1 MRVGVGYDS
10 HRFADGDGRRL
21 ILGGVEIP
29 HPRGLAGHSDADAV
43 AHALTDAVLGAAG
56 LGDIGSLFPD
66 SDPRWKG
73 ANSLELLH
81 QAYRTVAAA
90 GHRLLQADTAVALGA
105 FLAGRG
111 TLDPWAVFGLT
122 WTANV
127 GSGAAVYFASHRF
140 GRPFFQGK
148 LGRRLLSERA
158 MGHIEREYHRHRTY
172 GIFLSRLLPVWRGV
186 VMPFAGIAGVP
197 PVRAL
202 VPLALASALWY
213 GLLTFLVTALGTNLD
228 AVLRVVARVNGAL
241 AVVALAAVLGLGLWI
256 WRRLQR

>member
-1 MRVGVGYDS
+1 MSDLVHSLEALPPGPLYALIAT
-10 HRFADGDGRRL
+10 FA
-21 ILGGVEIP
+21 
-29 HPRGLAGHSDADAV
+29 
-43 AHALTDAVLGAAG
+43 ALEN
-56 LGDIGSLFPD
+56 LFP
-66 SDPRWKG
+66 P
-73 ANSLELLH
+73 
-81 QAYRTVAAA
+81 VP
-90 GHRLLQADTAVALGA
+90 ADTAVALGA

-140 GRPFFQGK
+140 GRPFFQGT
-148 LGRRLLSERA
+148 LGRRLLSERT
-158 MGHIEREYHRHRTY
+158 MGHIEREYHRHGTY

-213 GLLTFLVTALGTNLD
+213 GLLTYLVTALGTNLD

-241 AVVALAAVLGLGLWI
+241 AVVALAAVVGLGLWI
-256 WRRLQR
+256 WRRLRR

>member
-1 MRVGVGYDS
+1 
-10 HRFADGDGRRL
+10 
-21 ILGGVEIP
+21 
-29 HPRGLAGHSDADAV
+29 
-43 AHALTDAVLGAAG
+43 
-56 LGDIGSLFPD
+56 
-66 SDPRWKG
+66 
-73 ANSLELLH
+73 
-81 QAYRTVAAA
+81 
-90 GHRLLQADTAVALGA
+90 
-105 FLAGRG
+105 
-111 TLDPWAVFGLT
+111 VFGLT

-186 VMPFAGIAGVP
+186 VMPFAGIAGVR

-213 GLLTFLVTALGTNLD
+213 GLLTYSVTVLGTNLD
-228 AVLRVVARVNGAL
+228 VVLRVVTRVNSAL
-241 AVVALAAVLGLGLWI
+241 AVVALAAVVALGLWI
-256 WRRLQR
+256 WRRLRR